1 MYFGGKQEYGSVKK
15 LFFAKS
21 NGNGDN
27 IVTTSVEP
35 DTSDTFK
42 LSRIILD
49 KGKAFS
55 DTTDILYFC
64 GTVEYSATN
73 SDFIYGYI
81 SSGDVNKY
89 NNDTLPPL

>member
-35 DTSDTFK
+35 DTSDTF
-42 LSRIILD
+42 
-49 KGKAFS
+49 
-55 DTTDILYFC
+55 
-64 GTVEYSATN
+64 
-73 SDFIYGYI
+73 
-81 SSGDVNKY
+81 
-89 NNDTLPPL
+89 